1 MKFIK
6 HLTLIF
12 SLLFSTSLIYGQNAC
27 ENIITITVEKLPV
40 LLKNNQYE
48 EINNKLNT
56 IEATCG
62 LSEFTLRTRI
72 IYQIINKE
80 NTKESRQK
88 YLNNRFDQV
97 LITRWDDSYLSDHQ
111 EIYLA
116 YKKKYEYIPMRHAV
130 DSLLKI
136 KATSI
141 LNSPTYTHITKEE
154 EALLYLFAD
163 NIETYLNMSEP
174 KSVPDKRMRERIE
187 VEQHKEKNTFGVH
200 LGSFIPIGENNHFGK
215 SFTGGLSFMSPFI
228 DDFVFDAHYK
238 LRIHSKAPAFDFTYK
253 DEIREVASNSSHVL
267 AVGVGYKLLDKNRF
281 IILPKLNLGYGIIW
295 TGLSET
301 VYGEDDEGN
310 ETETRLP
317 RNVQTLH
324 STLGIA
330 IMRHF
335 ANKTYIGIESNLHL
349 IPYKWD
355 SRLKSSIPSK
365 YASFEFFVRF

>member
-6 HLTLIF
+6 TILFFTSTILWLPSLFAQNSCEQITTITMHKIPFILQKNDTK
-12 SLLFSTSLIYGQNAC
+12 SLLTSI
-27 ENIITITVEKLPV
+27 
-40 LLKNNQYE
+40 
-48 EINNKLNT
+48 NT
-56 IEATCG
+56 IESTCG
-62 LSEFTLRTRI
+62 ENEFTLRTRI

-80 NTKESRQK
+80 NSDKLVSMYLRQ
-88 YLNNRFDQV
+88 NFDEQ
-97 LITRWDDSYLSDHQ
+97 LIKRWDDAADINYATRYQNNKKSYNF
-111 EIYLA
+111 
-116 YKKKYEYIPMRHAV
+116 IPLRHFA

-136 KATSI
+136 KAAALLNSTMYSNISTKELSI
-141 LNSPTYTHITKEE
+141 LH
-154 EALLYLFAD
+154 LFAD

-174 KSVPDKRMRERIE
+174 KSAPDKKMRERIE

-200 LGSFIPIGENNHFGK
+200 IGSFIPIGENNYFGK

-228 DDFVFDAHYK
+228 NDFVFDAHYK

-281 IILPKLNLGYGIIW
+281 IILPKLNIGYGIIW

-317 RNVQTLH
+317 INVQTLH

-330 IMRHF
+330 IMRHI